1 MPSINPFQDID
12 PILSNDFE
20 QSDDSHLWV
29 IYGVTAEEFETL
41 CGSNIQENDNNTDSE
56 WEEAEN

>member
-1 MPSINPFQDID
+1 MD

-29 IYGVTAEEFETL
+29 IYDFTAEEFETL
-41 CGSNIQENDNNTDSE
+41 CGSNIQENDINTDSE